1 MAEEATDRARQS
13 ARKAAETA
21 EAGAEPGLRTAET
34 LVRRYEE
41 LYAVSQENI
50 EAMARAGNAVLQGT
64 SELGNAWMSFW
75 NDQASEGIRTLRALA
90 ECRTLQETL
99 EIQNEFARTSLE
111 RLCANTTKTAELT
124 AQMVNNGLG
133 SVRARTQRT
142 MQRAA

>member
-1 MAEEATDRARQS
+1 MSGSVIVGGARTPIGKLSGSLKNFS
-13 ARKAAETA
+13 AMDLGGFAIK
-21 EAGAEPGLRTAET
+21 
-34 LVRRYEE
+34 
-41 LYAVSQENI
+41 